1 MSIKWGEEY
10 WSLRPCSMSLV
21 SLCQLWCLRPC
32 RSWPRSGLHV
42 LKPPS
47 WLVPSESYQA
57 ALPTGPTFPWP
68 QDAWRGLKRR
78 SEKDTQWA
86 VAAPWAHCLE
96 GGGCL
101 CLTPFAPCATQGV
114 EAPGSQHQPQRR
126 RPLPP
131 PPPPATAPCPGAFTQ
146 CTQCTAVPS
155 GPEQCHPL
163 HLHPGSSSP
172 AWCAGFW
179 PIHYIYVLK
188 PLVLLYVTVP

>member
-1 MSIKWGEEY
+1 
-10 WSLRPCSMSLV
+10 MSLV

-126 RPLPP
+126 PP
-131 PPPPATAPCPGAFTQ
+131 PHLAQVPLRSARSAQPSPVAPNSAILFI
-146 CTQCTAVPS
+146 CTQGAP
-155 GPEQCHPL
+155 PL
-163 HLHPGSSSP
+163 LDVQGFDPFTTFMSLSPLSS
-172 AWCAGFW
+172 
-179 PIHYIYVLK
+179 Y
-188 PLVLLYVTVP
+188 T